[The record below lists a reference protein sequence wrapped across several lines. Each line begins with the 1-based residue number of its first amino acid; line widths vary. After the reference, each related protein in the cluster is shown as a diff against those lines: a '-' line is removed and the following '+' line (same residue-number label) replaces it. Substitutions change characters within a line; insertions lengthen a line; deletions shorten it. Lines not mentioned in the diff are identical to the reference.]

1 MKKNSFYLLVLL
13 ISIIFFTF
21 LFKKVYKFILVTKN
35 SSQELND
42 QITKKKMVR
51 CNLFDE
57 IIDRKIKD
65 NERQCYYVCKEN
77 DTERVDTSIGYP
89 CQPFIMELR

>member
-1 MKKNSFYLLVLL
+1 MKKKSFYLLVLFIL
-13 ISIIFFTF
+13 IIFLTFTV
-21 LFKKVYKFILVTKN
+21 KKIYKFVLVTKN

-77 DTERVDTSIGYP
+77 DTERVDTSIEYP
-89 CQPFIMELR
+89 CQPFIMEIR

>member
-1 MKKNSFYLLVLL
+1 
-13 ISIIFFTF
+13 
-21 LFKKVYKFILVTKN
+21 
-35 SSQELND
+35 
-42 QITKKKMVR
+42 MVR

-77 DTERVDTSIGYP
+77 DTERVDTSIEYP
-89 CQPFIMELR
+89 CQPFIMEIR

>member
-1 MKKNSFYLLVLL
+1 MKKKFIYLLVSFIL
-13 ISIIFFTF
+13 IVLFTF
-21 LFKKVYKFILVTKN
+21 LFKKFYKFILVTKN
-35 SSQELND
+35 SSQEID
-42 QITKKKMVR
+42 DEIPKKKFIR

-77 DTERVDTSIGYP
+77 DTERVDTSIEYP
-89 CQPFIMELR
+89 CQPFILELR

>member
-42 QITKKKMVR
+42 QITKKKNGKM
-51 CNLFDE
+51 
-57 IIDRKIKD
+57 
-65 NERQCYYVCKEN
+65 
-77 DTERVDTSIGYP
+77 
-89 CQPFIMELR
+89 

>member
-1 MKKNSFYLLVLL
+1 MIKL
-13 ISIIFFTF
+13 
-21 LFKKVYKFILVTKN
+21 
-35 SSQELND
+35 Q
-42 QITKKKMVR
+42 KKKMVR

-77 DTERVDTSIGYP
+77 DTERVDTSIEYP
-89 CQPFIMELR
+89 CQPFIMEIR